1 MTVYYNI
8 YPSISPLISGYIKQL
23 EQTLS
28 INIPDG
34 IPNIIQTFCGIMP
47 NESPLKSVASRY
59 SHNGCIIHFN
69 NKFWLYINS
78 GKSGSASYLSVNDNA
93 LIDLSTIY

>member
-8 YPSISPLISGYIKQL
+8 HASISPLISGYMKQL

-34 IPNIIQTFCGIMP
+34 IPNIIQTFCGIIA
-47 NESPLKSVASRY
+47 NESKLISVASRY
-59 SHNGCIIHFN
+59 SHNGC
-69 NKFWLYINS
+69 
-78 GKSGSASYLSVNDNA
+78 
-93 LIDLSTIY
+93 